1 MAPPTTTPT
10 TAVFF
15 YAEGKA
21 NGTSDAWEYYK
32 DADVYVGKDNA
43 PSIDDTVTV
52 LVVTGDDNVAKAVVV
67 VDAATAS
74 NGDYLFLVKE
84 TGTVKDGKTY
94 TAIVGNDVMV
104 GETEITVKGGATAL
118 GLWQYS
124 VNADGLYELEAMT
137 SNTVVTGVITR
148 DPAGKSIVLAAAATD
163 NDGEYTLNSDA
174 VVAFIDGD
182 DSYTGA
188 DLSKGDAIQIVTNS
202 DREVEAVYVTVGQSD
217 SAAKI
222 VDTTLAAGDPQDYT
236 TTETAVSTITGK
248 ILVTSGATVKVVSEK
263 PATLDAAK
271 SASSETTLTAT
282 TGGADSDGVYYIVVL
297 SNDQTAYSVYSLKVT
312 D

>member
-1 MAPPTTTPT
+1 M
-10 TAVFF
+10 
-15 YAEGKA
+15 
-21 NGTSDAWEYYK
+21 
-32 DADVYVGKDNA
+32 
-43 PSIDDTVTV
+43 
-52 LVVTGDDNVAKAVVV
+52 
-67 VDAATAS
+67 
-74 NGDYLFLVKE
+74 
-84 TGTVKDGKTY
+84 
-94 TAIVGNDVMV
+94 
-104 GETEITVKGGATAL
+104 
-118 GLWQYS
+118 
-124 VNADGLYELEAMT
+124 
-137 SNTVVTGVITR
+137 VTGVITR
-148 DPAGKSIVLAAAATD
+148 DPAGKSIVLDAVDSAK
-163 NDGEYTLNSDA
+163 DGEYTLNSDA

-248 ILVTSGATVKVVSEK
+248 ILVTSGATEKVVSEK